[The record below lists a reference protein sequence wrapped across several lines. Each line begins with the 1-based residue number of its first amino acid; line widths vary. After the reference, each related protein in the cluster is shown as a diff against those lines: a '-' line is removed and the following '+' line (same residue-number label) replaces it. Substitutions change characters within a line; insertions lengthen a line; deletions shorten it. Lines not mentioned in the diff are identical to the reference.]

1 MLIKKIYS
9 NDPLSIEY
17 LQSKKLFSE
26 KIYNKFF
33 IRSSVRKGKNLKVI
47 DSGSSFFHILS
58 NQVIGSSFY
67 GKYTIY
73 TSQLN
78 KQLKFKHFSAQ
89 KYVKMPDLL
98 NTFLTFPLAKIS
110 MILLKP
116 IKGGFR
122 SYCAG
127 MLGFLP
133 RSHGS
138 KILRFS
144 LPTISSATSLYTRR
158 HALKCARINLAPV
171 YRKYFSLRHPKRKFL
186 ILRYVFL
193 SIFPVNKRLP
203 LALSNASK

>member
-1 MLIKKIYS
+1 MILKQIY
-9 NDPLSIEY
+9 NNNPLSIEY
-17 LQSKKLFSE
+17 TRAKKLFSE

-47 DSGSSFFHILS
+47 DSGSNFFHIAS
-58 NQVIGSSFY
+58 NQTIGSSFY
-67 GKYTIY
+67 GKYTVY

-89 KYVKMPDLL
+89 TTVKMPDLL
-98 NTFLTFPLAKIS
+98 NNFLMFPLAKIS
-110 MILLKP
+110 MILIKP

-122 SYCAG
+122 AYCAG

-133 RSHGS
+133 RSHGA
-138 KILRFS
+138 KILRLS
-144 LPTISSATSLYTRR
+144 IPTITLAPSFYIRR
-158 HALKCARINLAPV
+158 HALKCERINLAPV

-193 SIFPVNKRLP
+193 SIFQVKKRLP
-203 LALSNASK
+203 LVISHANK